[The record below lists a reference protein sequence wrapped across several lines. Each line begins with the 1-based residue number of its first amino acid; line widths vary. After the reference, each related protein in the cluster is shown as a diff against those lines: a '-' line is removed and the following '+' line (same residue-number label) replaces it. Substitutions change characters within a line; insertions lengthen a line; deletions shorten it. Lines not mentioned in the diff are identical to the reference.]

1 MRDTTPFVTDIV
13 SPPRGYPTTVTE
25 SCVKFE
31 PYEQCYIASTSSVSM
46 INSILLAGVKTDF
59 SSDRNF

>member
-46 INSILLAGVKTDF
+46 INFYLVSRSED
-59 SSDRNF
+59 